1 MSKVETPS
9 KKVKELSPNETL
21 LLVQIHS
28 LQLKNISLELRLLRM
43 EKHFDQI
50 LQHIQYP
57 VNNLMFGP
65 NALMSI

>member
-28 LQLKNISLELRLLRM
+28 LQLKNISLELRLQRM

-50 LQHIQYP
+50 LQHINYP
-57 VNNLMFGP
+57 VNNLAWGQQP
-65 NALMSI
+65 LISI